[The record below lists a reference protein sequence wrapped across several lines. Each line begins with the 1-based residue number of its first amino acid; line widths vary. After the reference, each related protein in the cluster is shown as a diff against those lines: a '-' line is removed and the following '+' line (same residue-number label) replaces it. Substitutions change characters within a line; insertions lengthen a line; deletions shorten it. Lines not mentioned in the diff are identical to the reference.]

1 MEQLGGEDAWPHG
14 APDPGG
20 EGGSHRRC
28 QQVDPEDPVVA
39 GDEGRPE
46 ASGRIEAGP
55 RQRRHLPDQACDEDP
70 AGANSDV
77 TDLSEDP

>member
-1 MEQLGGEDAWPHG
+1 MEQLGREDTWPQG

-20 EGGSHRRC
+20 
-28 QQVDPEDPVVA
+28 
-39 GDEGRPE
+39 EGRPE
-46 ASGRIEAGP
+46 ASGRIEAGS